1 MSAFAGQQE
10 LLDDFLTEAGDMLA
24 ELDGKLIVL
33 EKSDGDKKQLNDIFR
48 SFHTIKGG
56 AGFLAVSNLVELCHR
71 AENVLD
77 LLRHEKLALTA
88 SIMDAILESTK
99 AVNDMF
105 AYLHK
110 GEQPPPADPSLITL
124 LDTIAAGLPA
134 AGKAVHVEQ
143 AVTSR
148 GAQATVARAE
158 EPNWE
163 VFYAA
168 ISGKQL
174 QTNHDHLRAR
184 AKTTARPGATDTSAK
199 KESTIRVDT
208 ERLDAV
214 LTLSGEIGL
223 VNNRLKSL
231 RRVICDGLSSADTP
245 RALDEAVSQLDQL
258 IGTLQSAVMKTR
270 MQPIGRLFQ
279 KYPRLV
285 RDVARQL
292 GKDVELILSGEE
304 TEIDKTLLEDLN
316 DPLVHLLRNAV
327 DHGVESEADRMKAG
341 KPRKSE
347 VKLSARQEGDH
358 VLIEIVDDGKGMSA
372 EVLRQKAIEKGLLR
386 PDEAT
391 ALSERECLELVF
403 LPGFST
409 KDQVSDISGRGV
421 GMDVVKTNISR
432 LNGYVVVESTPGV
445 GTTFRIALPLTMAI
459 LPVLQVKLAAQ
470 TLALPLSLVRE
481 ILPIQQDALQ
491 VVQGRET
498 MVVRGEI
505 LPVLSLAA
513 LLGWPQKG
521 RPSAGVVTQLTG
533 SSFILAVDGF
543 AGRDDV
549 VIKAMETYQ
558 PDGVAGATVSSDGEI
573 VLILDIKKL
582 MDKTTQRK
590 RTLAIGSA
598 RPLELAA

>member
-24 ELDGKLIVL
+24 ELDSKLILL
-33 EKSDGDKKQLNDIFR
+33 EKADGDKKLLNDVFR

-56 AGFLAVSNLVELCHR
+56 AGFLAISSLVELCHR

-77 LLRHEKLALTA
+77 LLRHEKLALSA
-88 SIMDAILESTK
+88 SVMDAILESTRV
-99 AVNDMF
+99 VNNMF

-110 GEQPPPADPSLITL
+110 GEQPPPAEQSLMTM
-124 LDTIAAGLPA
+124 LDAIAAGLPVSTQGERIIERA
-134 AGKAVHVEQ
+134 ASVRPTVGNAGV
-143 AVTSR
+143 
-148 GAQATVARAE
+148 GA
-158 EPNWE
+158 PNWDA
-163 VFYAA
+163 FYSA
-168 ISGKQL
+168 ISGQRPQSTQELAPVRGKIS
-174 QTNHDHLRAR
+174 AR
-184 AKTTARPGATDTSAK
+184 SGNLDTSAR
-199 KESTIRVDT
+199 KENTIRVDT

-231 RRVICDGLSSADTP
+231 RRVICDGLSNADTP

-258 IGTLQSAVMKTR
+258 IGTLQNAVMKTR

-292 GKDVELILSGEE
+292 GKDVELVLSGEE

-327 DHGVESEADRMKAG
+327 DHGVESEADRIKAG
-341 KPRKSE
+341 KPPKSE
-347 VKLSARQEGDH
+347 VRLSARQEGDH

-372 EVLRQKAIEKGLLR
+372 EILRQKAIEKGLLR
-386 PDEAT
+386 PEEAT

-409 KDQVSDISGRGV
+409 KDHVSDISGRGV

-432 LNGYVVVESTPGV
+432 LNGYVLVESVAGV

-459 LPVLQVKLAAQ
+459 LPVLQVKLSTQ

-498 MVVRGEI
+498 MVVRGEV
-505 LPVLSLAA
+505 LPVLSLAG
-513 LLGWPQKG
+513 LLGWPQQGK
-521 RPSAGVVTQLTG
+521 PAAGVVTQLTG

-582 MDKTTQRK
+582 MDKATQRK
-590 RTLAIGSA
+590 RTLTMAGTRSM
-598 RPLELAA
+598 ELLA